1 MAASTC
7 VVGSLDFA
15 AASPNRHGPVTT
27 SRERGLITGVL
38 DMTSDDSELLASFQ
52 VSPTKTLS
60 RGYLLLGGQ
69 CEVFLGK

>member
-1 MAASTC
+1 LAFATTGPSQQDPAA
-7 VVGSLDFA
+7 
-15 AASPNRHGPVTT
+15 T
-27 SRERGLITGVL
+27 SRELDLAISVL
-38 DMTSDDSELLASFQ
+38 DMTDDDSELLTSSR